1 MERNKRILIVD
12 DQQDLREQLAKLL
25 RRSGKKNETT
35 SFVQQMRDRLSGSK
49 KEESRGD
56 DSGDTY
62 TVDTAPQGEDAFE
75 MVKKAHQENAPYA
88 VLFTDMRMPPGW
100 DGLETAKKIREI
112 DKNIEIVIM
121 TAYADHDQTTIAE
134 SIGTPEKLLYIKKP
148 FQSEEIYQLALS
160 LTSKWN
166 FEETERMRKEWLEI
180 LIRSMSKVKTVT
192 SGKVGDLYSTTLKSV
207 LSFTSATKGFITVW
221 DESGNRWKIENIVGV
236 DEAEVKKCIEENSK
250 RLYESRTTQNFDGKY
265 LLPLKRE
272 GYSAVVVIYDVVTQS
287 DPEWYK
293 LLSLLIMTASEVLS
307 NSTLSEIH
315 LKKQQISALGIAVN
329 KISTEAEK
337 HLSKLLETASQLKN
351 KIGPG
356 ENRPLIESIIEN
368 GNKMHRQM
376 SDILVFGKDI
386 SCTEFSDTD
395 IVKVIRDACTSAVDK
410 HGKSAGVKFNIGGLS
425 EARIKA
431 SSGLLAGAFSNL
443 CLNSIEA
450 ALNAKKSSLNIKVN
464 IKDDENGKAIMIVFE
479 DDGPGIPAVIKNSLF
494 EPFVTSGEAAL
505 GLGLTIVRQII
516 ESHKGNIYC
525 DTAFTGGSSFIIKL
539 PKPQA

>member
-49 KEESRGD
+49 KEESKGD
-56 DSGDTY
+56 DLGDTY
-62 TVDTAPQGEDAFE
+62 TVNTAAQGEDAFE
-75 MVKKAHQENAPYA
+75 MVKKANQENEPYA

-192 SGKVGDLYSTTLKSV
+192 SGKVGDLYSTILKSV
-207 LSFTSATKGFITVW
+207 LNFTSATKGFITVW
-221 DESGNRWKIENIVGV
+221 DESGSRWKVENFIGV

-250 RLYESRTTQNFDGKY
+250 RFYESRTTQNFDGKY

-293 LLSLLIMTASEVLS
+293 LLSLLIMTAGEVLS

-329 KISTEAEK
+329 KISTETEK

-351 KIGPG
+351 KIGTG
-356 ENRPLIESIIEN
+356 ENLSLVESVIEN
-368 GNKMHRQM
+368 GSKLRKQM
-376 SDILVFGKDI
+376 ADILVFGKDI
-386 SCTEFSDTD
+386 SIAEFSDTD
-395 IVKVIRDACTSAVDK
+395 IVKTIRETCVSVVEK
-410 HGKSAGVKFNIGGLS
+410 HGKSAGVKFDI
-425 EARIKA
+425 
-431 SSGLLAGAFSNL
+431 SGLAEAKINASAGFLGVAFSNL

-450 ALNAKKSSLNIKVN
+450 ARNANKSSLNIKVN
-464 IKDDENGKAIMIVFE
+464 VKDDENDKILIIFE
-479 DDGPGIPAVIKNSLF
+479 DDGPGIPAVVKNSIF
-494 EPFVTSGEAAL
+494 EPFVTSKDLGF
-505 GLGLTIVRQII
+505 GLGLTIARQII

-525 DTAFTGGSSFIIKL
+525 DTAFTGGSSFVIKL